1 MVGKIRG
8 YSRDPRMGQLLQMWR
23 DGQVIEKRLTS
34 EMKERLPNLKDE
46 EITEILEEEKKLR
59 EREEKVMRKLHL
71 YFLACSI
78 SPLSGRRDSCRRYE
92 FRVNDLI
99 SKYCRGELSPKEYLE
114 QLEKLERRIMAEHEV
129 VMLEKHF
136 FDKVSNILKLSG
148 VEVSDEALAMRLFP
162 ESVDELK
169 KYRLSEYR
177 ENLNENNSLA
187 KLVRIVVERLAHNDV
202 APILLDTNEEKMLRE
217 VERRN
222 VNSRKL
228 EKDEEKAKT
237 INKLVGTGLVLI
249 ENGEYAITEEGKE
262 VMRIQEFLNDIA
274 RKIGYERW
282 NDLVAPRTT

>member
-1 MVGKIRG
+1 M
-8 YSRDPRMGQLLQMWR
+8 
-23 DGQVIEKRLTS
+23 
-34 EMKERLPNLKDE
+34 
-46 EITEILEEEKKLR
+46 
-59 EREEKVMRKLHL
+59 
-71 YFLACSI
+71 
-78 SPLSGRRDSCRRYE
+78 
-92 FRVNDLI
+92 NDLI

-162 ESVDELK
+162 ESVDGLK
-169 KYRLSEYR
+169 RYRLSEYR
-177 ENLNENNSLA
+177 ESLNENNSLA